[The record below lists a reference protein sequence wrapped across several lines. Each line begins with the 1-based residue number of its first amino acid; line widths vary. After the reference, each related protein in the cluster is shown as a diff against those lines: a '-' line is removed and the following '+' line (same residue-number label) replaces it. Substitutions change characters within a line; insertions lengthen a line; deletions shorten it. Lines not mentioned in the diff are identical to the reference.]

1 MTNYS
6 SYAAALK
13 DHEAHIADGGYDK
26 TCPDCEGTGQ
36 GPSGLTPCL
45 RCNGI
50 GVVAVSA
57 PRHPVPS
64 QTRERE
70 RYIRINIEK
79 NSKGYNYETTV
90 SFTTTGSAVE
100 LTHEIVGLLRD
111 ADAAARIEIERRTLA
126 DQPAASVL
134 AIPERLD

>member
-6 SYAAALK
+6 SYAAARK

-26 TCPDCEGTGQ
+26 TCPDCGGTGY
-36 GPSGLTPCL
+36 SGANTCL

-64 QTRERE
+64 QAREPE

-126 DQPAASVL
+126 DQPAASAL